1 MLFITY
7 MENLIIDIQGSEIW
21 QYIHSN
27 KTLDEIMIYLQKDAD
42 YSKFEKFIDFIKDKY
57 ELDVQGITPN
67 FIVSILMISKFSD
80 DLIGKNR
87 VEEEDMVF
95 LNPKRDI

>member
-27 KTLDEIMIYLQKDAD
+27 KTLDEIMIYLQKDARIIQNLR
-42 YSKFEKFIDFIKDKY
+42 S
-57 ELDVQGITPN
+57 LL
-67 FIVSILMISKFSD
+67 IL
-80 DLIGKNR
+80 
-87 VEEEDMVF
+87 
-95 LNPKRDI
+95 